1 MTFEKIGA
9 VLLGTWVAFA
19 PTLGSATVR
28 ISEDHGGRI
37 DQYQRRF
44 AALRSSGERV
54 VIDGLCSSACTLVL
68 GAIPRQ
74 RICVTPRAVLG
85 FHAAWVFGPSGGPV
99 TSPFHTRL
107 LWTSYPTSVRS
118 WISRNGGLTPHMI
131 YLQGHELTAMFAP
144 CEGYR
149 I

>member
-1 MTFEKIGA
+1 MTFEKIGTA
-9 VLLGTWVAFA
+9 LLGMWVAFA
-19 PTLGSATVR
+19 PTLATAQVR

-68 GAIPRQ
+68 GAVPRR

-85 FHAAWVFGPSGGPV
+85 FHAAWVYGPSGGPV

-107 LWTSYPTSVRS
+107 LWASYPHSVRS

-131 YLQGHELTAMFAP
+131 YLQGHELTTMFSP